1 MANAAGPRYT
11 RAEDKFIEE
20 CFRKGLGATAIFEL
34 DILSGRS
41 IPSIQSRI
49 ERLALVK
56 TRRFTLPRCDDEQ
69 RDPEEAI
76 RADQK
81 FCEIMHAAIRRGLER
96 APIGI
101 AKDDT
106 PLVPR
111 RIDSPPMWSGCG
123 SSAGMCADLGSRSS
137 FI

>member
-1 MANAAGPRYT
+1 MGNAAGPRYT
-11 RAEDKFIEE
+11 PAEDKFIVSA
-20 CFRKGLGATAIFEL
+20 FAVGLGASEIFSL
-34 DILSGRS
+34 DVLSGRS
-41 IPSIQSRI
+41 LGSIQARI

-56 TRRFTLPRCDDEQ
+56 TKRFTPDDEPSEA
-69 RDPEEAI
+69 DAI
-76 RADQK
+76 RTDQK
-81 FCEIMHAAIRRGLER
+81 FCELMEKAIRLGLER

-101 AKDDT
+101 ARDDT

-111 RIDSPPMWSGCG
+111 RIDSPPIWSGCG